1 MLADVQDQIQSIT
14 AQIEKINDALQSRYE
29 VIQDQIAELNVIRM
43 QKVDLDKQIQIQASQ
58 ITDLERH
65 IDRVDNDIERLEAD
79 KQQLLEMMNDLKK
92 AVEVKCSQIETI
104 ELLLQDKDKIIEI
117 MNKKIRDKQRRPIF
131 STVPKGDVL
140 DQMLCSYINMA
151 NCPVPLR
158 KIGGGQYWFGTK
170 KIYAKI
176 LNGKLVIICCK
187 QLEYLR

>member
-104 ELLLQDKDKIIEI
+104 ELLL
-117 MNKKIRDKQRRPIF
+117 
-131 STVPKGDVL
+131 
-140 DQMLCSYINMA
+140 
-151 NCPVPLR
+151 
-158 KIGGGQYWFGTK
+158 
-170 KIYAKI
+170 
-176 LNGKLVIICCK
+176 
-187 QLEYLR
+187 